1 MEILFELLLS
11 FKNYVVIVLIFW
23 CQFVNVCQICGN
35 ELLRIFF
42 LFVNFCE
49 TGFSESDELVFVRV
63 ILPDNDCV

>member
-1 MEILFELLLS
+1 M
-11 FKNYVVIVLIFW
+11 VIVLIFW